1 MVLLRRFFIAS
12 LVALSIVL
20 LYLWFVLLSPFGY
33 EAPNDLPPIAEG
45 EHQVFVYGTLR
56 FGLVRWLVYDRWG
69 NPQEATL
76 PGFRREELDLKRA
89 RESHVEGY
97 LLEVD
102 ATELKLLDRYERL
115 GIRYYRDR
123 VTLSNGDHAWVYRRL

>member
-1 MVLLRRFFIAS
+1 MVLLRRFLITSF
-12 LVALSIVL
+12 VALSVVL
-20 LYLWFVLLSPFGY
+20 FYLWFVLLSPYGY
-33 EAPNDLPPIAEG
+33 EAPQDSPSITEG

-69 NPQEATL
+69 NPQKATL

-89 RESHVEGY
+89 NGAQVEGY

-102 ATELKLLDRYERL
+102 ATELKRLDRYERL